1 MKSLNSLSSSF
12 PQIATWIIDGIAAMR
27 NKNNLIALFVEF
39 FKSPKSEEYRKYTV
53 WYVIIYI
60 RDYISTFTN
69 LPKI

>member
-27 NKNNLIALFVEF
+27 NKNNFTALFVKF
-39 FKSPKSEEYRKYTV
+39 FKSPESEEYCKYT

-60 RDYISTFTN
+60 RDYVSTFTN